1 MPTTPRLLEA
11 VPKPDY
17 TVHLRFED
25 GTEADVDLGYLA
37 YLDGVFEPLRD
48 AEYFRQLRIYSE
60 GQTIFWPRHPGA
72 PEESRRRTSRLFKPT
87 SRRRPSTLTPA
98 VALTQ
103 WPESASHRLP
113 PRYRWAMPRD
123 PLPIR
128 FLVDGRPV
136 AGESLY
142 LDAGANVLVLTSCS
156 AKLGIELRS
165 AYLAGEGRDELL
177 VAESA
182 VIGAGPA
189 ELCTRRL
196 ESAPEA
202 HSNER
207 RRLLYDHLSASRISP
222 PSAEHALAFDGVDA
236 AAVQLDPLS
245 PTSA

>member
-1 MPTTPRLLEA
+1 
-11 VPKPDY
+11 
-17 TVHLRFED
+17 
-25 GTEADVDLGYLA
+25 
-37 YLDGVFEPLRD
+37 
-48 AEYFRQLRIYSE
+48 
-60 GQTIFWPRHPGA
+60 
-72 PEESRRRTSRLFKPT
+72 
-87 SRRRPSTLTPA
+87 
-98 VALTQ
+98 
-103 WPESASHRLP
+103 
-113 PRYRWAMPRD
+113 MPRD

-128 FLVDGRPV
+128 FLVDGRPLT
-136 AGESLY
+136 GESLY

-182 VIGAGPA
+182 VLGAGPA

-207 RRLLYDHLSASRISP
+207 RRLLYDHLQRLQDLA
-222 PSAEHALAFDGVDA
+222 AQADLALAFDGVDA

-245 PTSA
+245 RSSA